1 MKKGVRYKHHK
12 GSVQLFFAEIRKFSR
27 PFNHYNF
34 SNKLRNGFDIH
45 SFPSTYKVK
54 PSWRLHK
61 NSQCHGDVLNIKYA
75 FTLLFLEKY
84 FLCLFMIENGISH
97 RPSL

>member
-1 MKKGVRYKHHK
+1 MLDINIIK
-12 GSVQLFFAEIRKFSR
+12 VQ
-27 PFNHYNF
+27 F
-34 SNKLRNGFDIH
+34 SNFLQRSESSHDPLTITIFPA
-45 SFPSTYKVK
+45 SFGMALIFTAFL
-54 PSWRLHK
+54 LHTRQSHPGGYIK

-75 FTLLFLEKY
+75 FRLLFLEKY